1 MDACG
6 AVAENSGASDLFVIV
21 YHILGKNAKQL

>member
-6 AVAENSGASDLFVIV
+6 AVAENSGPSDLSVMV
-21 YHILGKNAKQL
+21 YPILGKNAMQL